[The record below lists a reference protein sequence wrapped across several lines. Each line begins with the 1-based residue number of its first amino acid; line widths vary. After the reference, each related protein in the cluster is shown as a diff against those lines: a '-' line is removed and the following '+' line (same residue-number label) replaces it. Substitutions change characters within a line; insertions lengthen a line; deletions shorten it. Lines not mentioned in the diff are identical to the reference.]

1 MNKSQIIVGIGGIA
15 LMGGLYALP
24 RQVVKKPAAPAS
36 TATADTPSTQENSG
50 DEPHANMQLS
60 EASLA
65 QIKRLKEAW
74 SQARASEKPL
84 WADSLA
90 MAFYQ
95 AGRFDSAAYYMA
107 WKAGRSQSIQDK
119 LRAADAYYEAFRF
132 AMDVERANRFGEQAR
147 ALYEQVLNED
157 ETLLDAKAKMAMTY
171 ITTQEP
177 MRGIQMLLSIL
188 QTNPNHELAL
198 YNLGLLSMQRGA
210 YDKATQRFEH
220 LLEVNPQHAE
230 AYLLLA
236 ESYLN
241 LGKTAEAKATL
252 QKALEQLQDPAAK
265 AQIEQAMKEL
275 N

>member
-1 MNKSQIIVGIGGIA
+1 MNKSQIIVSIGGVV

-24 RQVVKKPAAPAS
+24 RQVVKKPAVPANEAAPEQEAAPAH
-36 TATADTPSTQENSG
+36 Q
-50 DEPHANMQLS
+50 EPHANMQLS

-65 QIKRLKEAW
+65 QIKRLRDAW
-74 SQARASEKPL
+74 QQAAPKAKPM

-107 WKAGRSQSIQDK
+107 WKAERSQSIEDK

-132 AMDVERANRFGEQAR
+132 AMDAERANRFGEQAR
-147 ALYEQVLNED
+147 ALYREVLQQD
-157 ETLLDAKAKMAMTY
+157 SSLLDAKAKMAMTY
-171 ITTQEP
+171 ITTSEP

-188 QTNPNHELAL
+188 QTNPDHELAL

-210 YDKATQRFEH
+210 YDKAVHRFEH

-241 LGKTAEAKATL
+241 LGKTAEAKAAL
-252 QKALEQLQDPAAK
+252 QRALEQLKDPAAK
-265 AQIEQAMKEL
+265 AQIEQAIKEL

>member
-1 MNKSQIIVGIGGIA
+1 MNKSQIIVGIGGIV

-24 RQVVKKPAAPAS
+24 RQVVKKPAAPNAM
-36 TATADTPSTQENSG
+36 AADNLQPQENAQ
-50 DEPHANMQLS
+50 DEPHAGMQLS

-74 SQARASEKPL
+74 LKAGANEKPL

-90 MAFYQ
+90 MAFYE

-107 WKAGRSQSIQDK
+107 WKAGRSQAIEDK

-147 ALYEQVLNED
+147 SLYEEVLKEND
-157 ETLLDAKAKMAMTY
+157 ALLDAKAKMAMTY
-171 ITTQEP
+171 ITTSEP

-188 QTNPNHELAL
+188 QTNPNHELSL

-210 YDKATQRFEH
+210 YDKAVHRFEH

-241 LGKTAEAKATL
+241 LGKTAEAKAAL
-252 QKALEQLQDPAAK
+252 QRALEQLKDPAAK
-265 AQIEQAMKEL
+265 AQIEQAIKEL

>member
-15 LMGGLYALP
+15 MMGFLYALP
-24 RQVVKKPAAPAS
+24 RQIVKKPAAPAS
-36 TATADTPSTQENSG
+36 TATAKAPTTQENSR
-50 DEPHANMQLS
+50 DELHANMQLS

-74 SQARASEKPL
+74 IQAKASEKPL

-107 WKAGRSQSIQDK
+107 WKAERSQSIQDK

-147 ALYEQVLNED
+147 ALYQQVLNENP
-157 ETLLDAKAKMAMTY
+157 TLLDAKAKMAMTY
-171 ITTQEP
+171 VTTSEP
-177 MRGIQMLLSIL
+177 MQGIQMLLSIL

-210 YDKATQRFEH
+210 YDKAVQRFEH

-241 LGKTAEAKATL
+241 LSKPKEAKATL
-252 QKALEQLQDPAAK
+252 QKALEHLQDPTAK

>member
-15 LMGGLYALP
+15 MMGFLYALP
-24 RQVVKKPAAPAS
+24 RQIVKKPAAPAS
-36 TATADTPSTQENSG
+36 TATAKAPTAQENSR
-50 DEPHANMQLS
+50 DELHANMQLS

-74 SQARASEKPL
+74 IQAKASEKPL

-107 WKAGRSQSIQDK
+107 WKAERSQSIQDK

-147 ALYEQVLNED
+147 ALYQQVLNENP
-157 ETLLDAKAKMAMTY
+157 TLLDAKAKMAMTY
-171 ITTQEP
+171 VTTSEP
-177 MRGIQMLLSIL
+177 MQGIQMLLNIL

-241 LGKTAEAKATL
+241 LGKPKEAKATL
-252 QKALEQLQDPAAK
+252 QKALEHLQDPTAK
-265 AQIEQAMKEL
+265 AQIEQAMQEL